1 MMRKHLVYILFLL
14 SASFLFAQ
22 TDKDSIFSGRINY
35 QTSENIYVNFESTK
49 GIQKGDTL
57 FFKKRQKF
65 IPGLIVNYISSKTIA
80 GKSIGNIKLSVGDE
94 VIALIKIEPVRQAAL
109 TDNEVPEIR
118 KVGEEPKSFNKT
130 NNLLKQTE
138 PKLNGRITMQSYSN
152 FSNSTNRFSYQRWRY
167 TFRLYAMNIGKSKL
181 SYTQY
186 INFAYRSDQWKDI
199 NSNLGNSIRI
209 YDLAFK
215 YDFSQSTNLWFGRHI
230 NQKVSNLSSV
240 DGLQFETR
248 ISSFST
254 GVIVGSRPD
263 FSNMGFNTKL
273 FEYGV
278 YINRFDSL
286 GQRGIE
292 NSLGYFEQTNDSKTD
307 RKFLYFQHI
316 NSTIKNIRIFLS
328 TEIDLYKNIPGKSK
342 SDFSLT
348 SMFVSTNLRPSKY
361 FTLYLSYD
369 ARKNVIYY
377 ETFKNFIDSV
387 FENETR
393 QGFNSRITIK
403 PVNNLYLG
411 MSYGYRYRKGDPK
424 PSNNYGGYLTYSR
437 IPLVETGVTLS
448 YNNLSSTYIKGGI
461 IGARLYKD
469 FDWGFGIS
477 ADYSNT
483 RYQFTQDIEDVVQ
496 QSLSFNINTIL
507 LNPVY
512 LNIIYEGIFQEVL
525 TSGRILFDVSYRF

>member
-1 MMRKHLVYILFLL
+1 MKKCLIYILFSISPVLL
-14 SASFLFAQ
+14 LAQ
-22 TDKDSIFSGRINY
+22 ADKDSIITGKVNY
-35 QTSENIYVNFESTK
+35 QTSENIYVNFESTE

-57 FFKKRQKF
+57 FVQNRQRF
-65 IPGLIVNYISSKTIA
+65 TPVIIANYISSKTIA
-80 GKSIGNIKLSVGDE
+80 GKPIGNIKLSVGDAI
-94 VIALIKIEPVRQAAL
+94 VAFIKIESGLEDVSPGKEVAVIPETGDEPKPFKK
-109 TDNEVPEIR
+109 TDNLSTQP
-118 KVGEEPKSFNKT
+118 
-130 NNLLKQTE
+130 E
-138 PKLNGRITMQSYSN
+138 PKLKGRVTVQSYSN
-152 FSNSTNRFSYQRWRY
+152 FSNSGNRFDYQRWRY
-167 TFRLYAMNIGKSKL
+167 TFRLNAMNISGSGL

-186 INFAYRSDQWKDI
+186 INFAYRSDQWKDV
-199 NSNLGNSIRI
+199 NSNIGNATRI

-240 DGLQFETR
+240 DGLQFETTL
-248 ISSFST
+248 SSFST
-254 GVIVGSRPD
+254 GVIVGSRPN
-263 FSNMGFNTKL
+263 FSDMGFNTKL

-292 NSLGYFEQTNDSKTD
+292 NSLGYFEQTNNSNTD
-307 RKFLYFQHI
+307 RRFLYFQHI
-316 NSTIKNIRIFLS
+316 NSAIKSTRIFLS
-328 TEIDLYKNIPGKSK
+328 TEVDLYKNIPGKSK

-348 SMFVSTNLRPSKY
+348 SLFLSANIRPAN
-361 FTLYLSYD
+361 FLNLYLSYD

-393 QGFNSRITIK
+393 QGFNTRVTVK

-411 MSYGYRYRKGDPK
+411 MNYGYRYRKGDPK
-424 PSNNYGGYLTYSR
+424 PSNNYGGYITYSR
-437 IPLVETGVTLS
+437 IPLVETGITFS
-448 YNNLSSTYIKGGI
+448 YNNLSSTYIKGAI
-461 IGARLYKD
+461 VGARLYKD

-483 RYQFTQDIEDVVQ
+483 RYQFTQDIGDVIQ
-496 QSLSFNINTIL
+496 QSLSFSVNTIL

-512 LNIIYEGIFQEVL
+512 ASVIYEGVFQGML
-525 TSGRILFDVSYRF
+525 TSGRILLDLSYRF